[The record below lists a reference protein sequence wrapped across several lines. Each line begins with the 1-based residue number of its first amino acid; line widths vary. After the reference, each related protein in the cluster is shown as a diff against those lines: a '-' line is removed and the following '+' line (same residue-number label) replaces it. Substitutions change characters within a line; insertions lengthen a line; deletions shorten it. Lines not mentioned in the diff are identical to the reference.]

1 MIYFTNMSHPFSIK
15 VYYSLDKSL
24 IISKESIKIIR
35 TAINPS
41 FNKLNNYFNLDDQTG
56 FLHYKLNKIN
66 QYIRTKVSN
75 AEDAVKSLQ
84 NLLMAINSRITN
96 NTVNIK
102 RTDGMKIPV
111 LFPDFL
117 KIESTR
123 LVSEGSNSYWES
135 KFTIELETGLPY
147 QKYKQATLRNNYVTI
162 YYTENAILE
171 IDYSCILITN
181 HKEMPLLIDFDRLSQ
196 LNYELF
202 YGNYFTDNTNII
214 LPFCYDFNKT
224 LPVVQL
230 ISTKLIN
237 SEYKLHN
244 DIYSRKQSN
253 IFTINSIVPK
263 QPNRPGE
270 VNITCNLEILL
281 VTEGIFA
288 IHNHDKIDI
297 NHIIYLYT
305 NIYSEATKNAIN
317 NGNIIYLK
325 EFSKSSPPVP
335 LTELERNLINSG
347 LFNDYFVVKFQFEF
361 YITSELNWLEALSY
375 SLVEKRTSN
384 IVVVSEYNNFI
395 AKKLSQLN
403 SKSSYS
409 DLQFIYTSIFQHII
423 LKDTAKYYNGKIN
436 IGVFY
441 KELTNNHLLTEFIT
455 KYQLTLSSDSGIEIF
470 KLIELEL
477 YNASKFIEIML
488 LKGVEGYMAAND
500 NYLPDSDPA
509 YLALYVRPSNLIF
522 VNPRYSSDKPNDKIF
537 SSTLAHE
544 LFHYLSQLGHDKPPY
559 HVYPGYTLLASP
571 KKVRSCVS
579 DMLNMITSNW
589 NSQLIV
595 FHD

>member
-1 MIYFTNMSHPFSIK
+1 M
-15 VYYSLDKSL
+15 
-24 IISKESIKIIR
+24 
-35 TAINPS
+35 
-41 FNKLNNYFNLDDQTG
+41 
-56 FLHYKLNKIN
+56 
-66 QYIRTKVSN
+66 
-75 AEDAVKSLQ
+75 
-84 NLLMAINSRITN
+84 
-96 NTVNIK
+96 
-102 RTDGMKIPV
+102 
-111 LFPDFL
+111 
-117 KIESTR
+117 
-123 LVSEGSNSYWES
+123 
-135 KFTIELETGLPY
+135 
-147 QKYKQATLRNNYVTI
+147 
-162 YYTENAILE
+162 
-171 IDYSCILITN
+171 
-181 HKEMPLLIDFDRLSQ
+181 
-196 LNYELF
+196 
-202 YGNYFTDNTNII
+202 
-214 LPFCYDFNKT
+214 
-224 LPVVQL
+224 
-230 ISTKLIN
+230 
-237 SEYKLHN
+237 
-244 DIYSRKQSN
+244 
-253 IFTINSIVPK
+253 
-263 QPNRPGE
+263 
-270 VNITCNLEILL
+270 
-281 VTEGIFA
+281 
-288 IHNHDKIDI
+288 
-297 NHIIYLYT
+297 
-305 NIYSEATKNAIN
+305 
-317 NGNIIYLK
+317 
-325 EFSKSSPPVP
+325 
-335 LTELERNLINSG
+335 
-347 LFNDYFVVKFQFEF
+347 
-361 YITSELNWLEALSY
+361 
-375 SLVEKRTSN
+375 
-384 IVVVSEYNNFI
+384 VSEYNNFI

-559 HVYPGYTLLASP
+559 HVYPGYTILASP